1 MGGIQFP
8 AAAPR
13 PARSLRR
20 PEWRD
25 TAPLDAVPRCTA
37 VSKSTGCPCQAPALN
52 DESRR
57 RYSEELRYDVPAG
70 LCAHHVKE
78 HARQFHGIVPTWN
91 FDGWPRCSQRT
102 YKSGRTL
109 PCGNPCMRGLNVCNV
124 HGGLGAKHGHKGAP
138 YGKLGWEKRRV
149 QPDGAYRNQ
158 PTIKNVRVEKGSRPS
173 YAHLISQQPRPQ
185 TQPRA
190 PQTFTGHGFSNVSPG
205 ESLSDSRIRRPNKP
219 WVPYG
224 S

>member
-8 AAAPR
+8 AAAPP

-37 VSKSTGCPCQAPALN
+37 VSKSTGRPCQAPALN

-57 RYSEELRYDVPAG
+57 RYSEQLSYDVPAG

-78 HARQFHGIVPTWN
+78 HARQFRGIVPTWN

-102 YKSGRTL
+102 YKSGRSL
-109 PCGNPCMRGLNVCNV
+109 PCPNPCMRGLNVCNV
-124 HGGLGAKHGHKGAP
+124 HGGRGARAQRRAIRKAWLGETASP
-138 YGKLGWEKRRV
+138 TRRRLSESADHQERSCRQRLTV
-149 QPDGAYRNQ
+149 IVCTSDFTAAASAS
-158 PTIKNVRVEKGSRPS
+158 TTSS
-173 YAHLISQQPRPQ
+173 AADFH
-185 TQPRA
+185 RA
-190 PQTFTGHGFSNVSPG
+190 RFF
-205 ESLSDSRIRRPNKP
+205 EC
-219 WVPYG
+219 
-224 S
+224 